1 MLKWLSCSLVV
12 LSVYACKKFKGP
24 LDDFKPGIF
33 NYTLI
38 WKNNNIYD
46 TLTGEVFG
54 PYNYYIFKVRKTLQ
68 NTNSTFNIQ
77 PSSGDYPASFFS
89 PTPPLYIDAPISYME
104 HDENHLWIL
113 LREKDEY
120 LGKFELTRKE

>member
-1 MLKWLSCSLVV
+1 M
-12 LSVYACKKFKGP
+12 
-24 LDDFKPGIF
+24 
-33 NYTLI
+33 
-38 WKNNNIYD
+38 
-46 TLTGEVFG
+46 
-54 PYNYYIFKVRKTLQ
+54 Q

-77 PSSGDYPASFFS
+77 PSSGDNPAYFLSPPPFFN
-89 PTPPLYIDAPISYME
+89 IDAPISYME